1 MFDLIPEEEKIYV
14 SYDSPCNVNSNVDK
28 LDDIHTPDFLNT
40 FVSSRLLNHK
50 LWLKVGVPIIL
61 LRNIDQSLGLCNGAQ
76 LLITKWKNTSF
87 KVEWY
92 PITILVRNF
101 FFPNYHW
108 FLLIK

>member
-50 LWLKVGVPIIL
+50 L
-61 LRNIDQSLGLCNGAQ
+61 
-76 LLITKWKNTSF
+76 
-87 KVEWY
+87 
-92 PITILVRNF
+92 
-101 FFPNYHW
+101 
-108 FLLIK
+108 